1 LRRIE
6 ESQNTLSVDNN
17 GNAYDS
23 ARSNEE
29 NKKKKNVKF
38 ASPVGTSGRYSSM
51 QSSESAQ
58 SKRLSSHKLEE
69 SIGESISIQESY
81 SQSHNHIPSSF
92 ADS

>member
-1 LRRIE
+1 MKSIESKYVDEHLNEVLNIDVEREVERRYREQLRRIE
-6 ESQNTLSVDNN
+6 ESQNTLSLDNN

-51 QSSESAQ
+51 
-58 SKRLSSHKLEE
+58 
-69 SIGESISIQESY
+69 
-81 SQSHNHIPSSF
+81 
-92 ADS
+92 